1 LSERLLHRS
10 SLAASLALAAP
21 FVVPL
26 SLSLYVLVGWVSG
39 GNPFWTVP
47 DLTLSEATMVRDAG
61 EAVRLIR
68 AGHDPNRAWPVRAD
82 LSDSGQPEV
91 LTPLEAAVQIRRL
104 EFVQLL
110 VREGAR
116 MTAAERSTLV
126 DRARRLGAGDITDYL
141 QAAAQ

>member
-1 LSERLLHRS
+1 
-10 SLAASLALAAP
+10 
-21 FVVPL
+21 
-26 SLSLYVLVGWVSG
+26 
-39 GNPFWTVP
+39 
-47 DLTLSEATMVRDAG
+47 MVRDAG

>member
-1 LSERLLHRS
+1 M
-10 SLAASLALAAP
+10 
-21 FVVPL
+21 PL
-26 SLSLYVLVGWVSG
+26 CLSLYVLVGWVSG
-39 GNPFWTVP
+39 SNPFWTVP

-82 LSDSGQPEV
+82 LSDSGQPEE

-110 VREGAR
+110 VR

-141 QAAAQ
+141 GAAAQ

>member
-1 LSERLLHRS
+1 MNEPLLHRS

-21 FVVPL
+21 FAVPL
-26 SLSLYVLVGWVSG
+26 CLSLYVLVGWVSG
-39 GNPFWTVP
+39 SNPFWTVP

-68 AGHDPNRAWPVRAD
+68 AGHDPNRAWPVR
-82 LSDSGQPEV
+82 
-91 LTPLEAAVQIRRL
+91 AVQIRRL

-141 QAAAQ
+141 GVAAQ